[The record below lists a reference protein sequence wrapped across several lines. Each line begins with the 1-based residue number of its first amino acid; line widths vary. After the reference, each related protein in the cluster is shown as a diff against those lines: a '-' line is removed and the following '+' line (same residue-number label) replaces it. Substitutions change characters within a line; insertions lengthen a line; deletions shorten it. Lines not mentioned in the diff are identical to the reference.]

1 MEEEGIEIRQSGSEP
16 TDLLDPT
23 SLGVIVRKNR
33 RKADDSDD
41 DIDDFKRDKFGKII
55 ITEEEKDKSFNQSR
69 KRNKRDFDSENASN
83 DDESSIEEDQKSKV
97 PKRSK
102 KKKRVE
108 QAFGKEFKAK
118 KAEGDAKFKGQKT
131 DPYAYIP
138 LDHRMLNK
146 RKKHQAVKRFQ
157 GVGKGMK
164 KGYRPRSGKKS

>member
-16 TDLLDPT
+16 IDLLDPS
-23 SLGVIVRKNR
+23 SLGVIARKNR
-33 RKADDSDD
+33 RKEHDSDD
-41 DIDDFKRDKFGKII
+41 DMDDFKLDKFGKII
-55 ITEEEKDKSFNQSR
+55 ITEEENGKSFNQSR

-83 DDESSIEEDQKSKV
+83 DDESSNVGDQKSEV
-97 PKRSK
+97 PKRKK

-118 KAEGDAKFKGQKT
+118 KADGDAKFKGQKS

-146 RKKHQAVKRFQ
+146 RKKHFHYQNLVCF
-157 GVGKGMK
+157 
-164 KGYRPRSGKKS
+164 SFCFD